1 MIAGGGL
8 VVSADALHRKSKIDY
23 CIVGDGE
30 IIVKNLVNAIKY
42 KKTLKLKVKKNFICW
57 VIFLLKTYII
67 HY

>member
-1 MIAGGGL
+1 MIAGEGL

-42 KKTLKLKVKKNFICW
+42 KKTLKLKVKKILYAGLFFC
-57 VIFLLKTYII
+57 
-67 HY
+67 

>member
-8 VVSADALHRKSKIDY
+8 VVSADALHRKSIIDY

-42 KKTLKLKVKKNFICW
+42 KKTLKLKVKKILYAGLFFC
-57 VIFLLKTYII
+57 
-67 HY
+67 